1 MSLDHIIAQHRKAVA
16 AINCEN
22 TSSRAVDKER
32 AIAQKVVRHRP
43 ATLDEVRQLARHA
56 LGDELTAEDKAELFR
71 TLSA

>member
-1 MSLDHIIAQHRKAVA
+1 MTLDHLIAQHRKAVD

-22 TSSRAVDKER
+22 ASRQAVDKER
-32 AIAQKVVRHRP
+32 AIAHMVVHHRP

-56 LGDELTAEDKAELFR
+56 LSDDLTLEDKLELFR